1 MRSALNVMS
10 LRTLRRTIL
19 VGACALVAS
28 ASNAQ
33 YAWDFGMHVGGAN
46 YLGEMGG
53 TDQPRRDF
61 VWDMKMS
68 QTRWAI

>member
-1 MRSALNVMS
+1 MENALNDMS
-10 LRTLRRTIL
+10 LRTLRKSFLI
-19 VGACALVAS
+19 GACTLLGTS
-28 ASNAQ
+28 ASAQ
-33 YAWDFGMHVGGAN
+33 YAWDFGMHLGGAN

-68 QTRWAI
+68 QTR